1 MSWAGEGK
9 NHNGERKKPQLL
21 PAGDS
26 AKEITDLLA
35 EMYRTAHNSQ
45 DVADNDRAAN
55 GQQPNEDG
63 RLPE

>member
-1 MSWAGEGK
+1 MTWADDPK
-9 NHNGERKKPQLL
+9 NRNDEPKKSELL
-21 PAGDS
+21 PSGDS

-45 DVADNDRAAN
+45 DVADDDRAAN